1 MYWVVRCLL
10 MPGCGAFYAWFLT
23 PRKTQPAG
31 EGGLWDSVDKV
42 LSRSKWHAGESRW
55 STQVSQL
62 PKWSYLQWADDI
74 AQMQSSFPNLGYF
87 HLWCLPWAGIIR
99 IAVRVGRRQKLF
111 RFLRHSEFGINN
123 QFVCARRDEHRSGS
137 SESNPVLSSSRFWI
151 QALAPNFYFYFFL
164 CDKICDAVMRKM
176 FWEFLKAWAPE
187 IFQSIWNLVQF
198 KIRFSFNYIASD

>member
-1 MYWVVRCLL
+1 MLDSWHLERRNLQEKEDDEIVLTKFCLDQSD
-10 MPGCGAFYAWFLT
+10 MPEN
-23 PRKTQPAG
+23 PDDQP
-31 EGGLWDSVDKV
+31 
-42 LSRSKWHAGESRW
+42 
-55 STQVSQL
+55 QVSQL

-99 IAVRVGRRQKLF
+99 IAVRVGRRQKLY

-151 QALAPNFYFYFFL
+151 QALAPDFIYLFIFCVIKSVMQLWERCFGNF
-164 CDKICDAVMRKM
+164 
-176 FWEFLKAWAPE
+176 
-187 IFQSIWNLVQF
+187 
-198 KIRFSFNYIASD
+198 